1 MVRDVDRPASTALRS
16 LSMGNVTPL
25 LSVALKESCVPPY
38 GVATMKRGR
47 NFGLGCTGSLARFVC
62 HPITPDE

>member
-1 MVRDVDRPASTALRS
+1 MVRDVDRPARAS
-16 LSMGNVTPL
+16 LQSLYMGNVTPI

-38 GVATMKRGR
+38 SVATMKKGR
-47 NFGLGCTGSLARFVC
+47 KFGLGCTRSLARFVC